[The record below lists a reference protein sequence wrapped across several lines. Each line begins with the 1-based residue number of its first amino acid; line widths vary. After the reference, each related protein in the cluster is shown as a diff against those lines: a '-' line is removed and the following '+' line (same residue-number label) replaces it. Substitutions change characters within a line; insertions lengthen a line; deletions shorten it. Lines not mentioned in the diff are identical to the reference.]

1 MSTYL
6 TEQELADRLKVTK
19 RTLQRWRNELPPIG
33 PAVMSMGTDGKT
45 LRYRMQDIEAW
56 ERRSLSGGFVPEHAK
71 KAMLRAASTFDIILN
86 WKGINDQ
93 ARATLEE
100 MRDDLR
106 KIISEKPQTP

>member
-1 MSTYL
+1 MISYL
-6 TEQELADRLKVTK
+6 TEQEVADRLKVTK

-71 KAMLRAASTFDIILN
+71 KAMQRAASTFDIVLR
-86 WKGINDQ
+86 WRGISDQ
-93 ARATLEE
+93 ARSTLEE
-100 MRDDLR
+100 IRDDLR
-106 KIISEKPQTP
+106 NIISDKTAAP